1 MQTLFHILTII
12 IIAFLI
18 LVFLGQIISDTKTLY
33 KGFRKGSEEQNRDHT
48 LKNEN

>member
-12 IIAFLI
+12 IMTFII

-48 LKNEN
+48 LQNEN